1 MNTREYKAEFS
12 EFFNVLLTLD
22 KEWLDIY
29 NNIYLQLR
37 TIGGLSQ
44 DLIDRM
50 GSYEIHLRKAFLI
63 FEQMNP
69 PVSFKTSHDLY
80 LQSIHYRLQSYECQV
95 EVILAIAEND
105 ENKVRELHN
114 KMDNI
119 NDSKTIAT
127 DRGWIEFKKAAG
139 MK

>member
-1 MNTREYKAEFS
+1 MN
-12 EFFNVLLTLD
+12 
-22 KEWLDIY
+22 
-29 NNIYLQLR
+29 
-37 TIGGLSQ
+37 
-44 DLIDRM
+44 
-50 GSYEIHLRKAFLI
+50 
-63 FEQMNP
+63 
-69 PVSFKTSHDLY
+69 
-80 LQSIHYRLQSYECQV
+80 ECQV

-119 NDSKTIAT
+119 NDSKTIAI